1 MSVTLNK
8 KLRFKNK
15 VDTTGKYVISVAR
28 SNKNLVAQISDPI
41 SKKVIFSRSSSTV
54 KKGTKSERAD
64 AIGAEFAKFILEN
77 KFTSLVFNRN
87 GYLYHGRVKAFVES
101 LRKNKVAI

>member
-41 SKKVIFSRSSSTV
+41 SKKVIFSKSSASV
-54 KKGTKSERAD
+54 KKGTKSERAES
-64 AIGAEFAKFILEN
+64 IGAEIAKFIVSKN
-77 KFTSLVFNRN
+77 FSNLVFNRN